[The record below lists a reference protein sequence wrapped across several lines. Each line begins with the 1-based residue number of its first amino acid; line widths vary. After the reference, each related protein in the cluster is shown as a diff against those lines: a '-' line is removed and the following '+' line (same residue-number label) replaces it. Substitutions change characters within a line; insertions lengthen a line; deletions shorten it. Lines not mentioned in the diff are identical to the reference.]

1 MHELIETYNM
11 KYVIII
17 DNDRDNFLFATI
29 VTCSCFVD

>member
-1 MHELIETYNM
+1 MHELTETCNI
-11 KYVIII
+11 KFVIMI